1 MRIAIDMQGL
11 QTQGSKGRGVGRYV
25 RELALS
31 IIKQKNPEDEVLLFL
46 NGAFQDSCYEVF
58 GEFDKYLPRGNIKV
72 WDQQVECINQNLN
85 LSSRHKDLS
94 TACSLIREWFILKHE
109 PDVIW
114 CPNLQEGQF
123 EPAVTSVKLLQT
135 SAISPIWCTT
145 LHDLTPLI
153 DPRVAGFHDGNSP
166 ETKDWYLS
174 KLDYVKKS
182 DLVVTVS
189 YFCRDKIEELLGV
202 EKERILVAYNGVNHD
217 CFKAD
222 KNLIK
227 FENKNN
233 EIFFLGPLEKY
244 KNIDIV
250 LEAYSLLPEN
260 MRQRYKLSLAGFNIG
275 IGSPIYEKLQHYGID
290 PQNVLLH
297 GKISDQTLVEKL
309 QSCCC
314 CCFPSIY
321 EGFGL
326 PGAEAMACG
335 SLVFLANSTSVTELA
350 ATSNVLFDPFD
361 AKQLSEKIC
370 YYLSCPNESNQE
382 IAESVEKVKIFDWNI
397 AAKKI
402 LSSNR
407 SLMEKRATIQI
418 KKCDLHQL
426 DEDLC
431 KHLRTLTS
439 LNEEDRKQ
447 LTRSIYCMQGNF
459 EPQDKTIFLNVGT
472 LVHRDD
478 ATGIQRVVR
487 ALAVNGLALSNQM
500 HHIQLVHANQNDMV
514 LQEVVLEQNKLRIP
528 SEREL
533 FVPKVGDVVI
543 NLELDPEYAFLS
555 EQLIKAWNLMGV
567 GIYFLLYDLIPV
579 QYPMFYPTGFVNA
592 FEKMLHTLSYCTGVI
607 SISET
612 VQNLY
617 LDWKRKCSSHNFKQ
631 NNFYFHLGADME
643 NSLPS
648 GNDEEF
654 CLPYCLTDEYFLVV
668 STLEPRKGHLQVLKA
683 FEELN
688 DNRQKP
694 FKLVFVGKRGWLDA
708 ESFAYIDKA
717 KSKLGWFYWYERVTD
732 KQLEAIYKNCRA
744 VINASLEEGFGLP
757 IIEAAYYGKPVILRD
772 IPVFRELVGS
782 NAVYFSGLGPQSLA
796 DSINEWVASNT
807 DNVNKTSQN
816 IKWLS
821 WRESTQKF
829 LEGIKVNYF

>member
-25 RELALS
+25 HELVLS
-31 IIKQKNPEDEVLLFL
+31 IIKQKNPEDEVLIFL
-46 NGAFQDSCYEVF
+46 NGAFQDSCYEVLS
-58 GEFDKYLPRGNIKV
+58 EFDKYLPRKNIKV

-85 LSSRHKDLS
+85 LSLRHKDLC

-135 SAISPIWCTT
+135 STSSPIWCTT

-174 KLDYVKKS
+174 KLEYVKKS
-182 DLVVTVS
+182 DLIVTVS
-189 YFCRDKIEELLGV
+189 HFCKDKIQELLGI

-217 CFKAD
+217 RFKV
-222 KNLIK
+222 NRNFIK

-244 KNIDIV
+244 KNIDVV

-260 MRQRYKLSLAGFNIG
+260 IKQQYKLSLAGFNIG
-275 IGSPIYEKLQHYGID
+275 VGSPIYDKFQHYGID

-297 GKISDQTLVEKL
+297 GKISDEALVEKL
-309 QSCCC
+309 QCCCC

-335 SLVFLANSTSVTELA
+335 SLVFLSNSTSVTELA

-370 YYLSCPNESNQE
+370 HYLSCPEESNQE
-382 IAESVEKVKIFDWNI
+382 IAKSVEKAKIFDWDI
-397 AAKKI
+397 SAKKI

-407 SLMEKRATIQI
+407 ALIEKREAFH
-418 KKCDLHQL
+418 KKKPDLNQL
-426 DEDLC
+426 DEDLW

-439 LNEEDRKQ
+439 LNDDDRKQ
-447 LTRSIYCMQGNF
+447 LTRSIHCMQGNF
-459 EPQDKTIFLNVGT
+459 ESQGKTIFLNVGT
-472 LVHRDD
+472 LVHHDD

-487 ALAVNGLALSNQM
+487 ALAVNGLALSNQER
-500 HHIQLVHANQNDMV
+500 HIQLVYANQNDMV
-514 LQEVVLEQNKLRIP
+514 LQEVVLEKNKLRIP
-528 SEREL
+528 PEGEI

-543 NLELDPEYAFLS
+543 NLELAPEYAFLS
-555 EQLIKAWNLMGV
+555 ERLIKTWNLMGV
-567 GIYFLLYDLIPV
+567 GIYFVLYDLIPV

-592 FEKMLHTLSYCTGVI
+592 FEKMLHSFSYCTGVI

-617 LDWKRKCSSHNFKQ
+617 LDWKRKYSSQNFKQ
-631 NNFYFHLGADME
+631 NNFYFYLGADMKS
-643 NSLPS
+643 SLPS
-648 GNDEEF
+648 GNEDEF

-668 STLEPRKGHLQVLKA
+668 STLEPRKSHLQVLKA

-688 DNRQKP
+688 ASRQKP
-694 FKLVFVGKRGWLDA
+694 LKLVFVGKRGWLDA
-708 ESFAYIDKA
+708 DSLAYIEKA
-717 KSKLGWFYWYERVTD
+717 QSKLGWFYWYERVTD

-757 IIEAAYYGKPVILRD
+757 IIEAAFYGKPVILRD

-782 NAVYFSGLGPQSLA
+782 NAVYFSGMGPKSLA
-796 DSINEWVASNT
+796 NSIEEWLAGNMGDMS
-807 DNVNKTSQN
+807 KTSPN
-816 IKWLS
+816 ISWLS
-821 WRESTQKF
+821 WKESTLHF
-829 LEGIKVNYF
+829 LEGIKNS